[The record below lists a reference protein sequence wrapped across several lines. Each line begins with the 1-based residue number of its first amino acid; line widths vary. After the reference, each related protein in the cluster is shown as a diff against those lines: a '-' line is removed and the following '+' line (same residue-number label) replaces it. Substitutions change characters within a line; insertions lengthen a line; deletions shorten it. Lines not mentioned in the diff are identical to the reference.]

1 MEVSYK
7 YLYLNGMK
15 RIITICALVSAI
27 LACQKQEQINDN
39 VFVETS
45 INIGVPTKTTMA
57 ADGSMAWKTS
67 DILSV
72 FTDTDD
78 ADGISNYKF
87 TMLQTS
93 DNGKGASFAGSV
105 ASNSD
110 RRNIYVM
117 YPHGDSRANG
127 LITQKDVTLYYP
139 VSHGY
144 FETRLVMAGKGQV
157 VGNDFSDA
165 VVNMQYLTW
174 VWDIEI
180 ENPEQKPISSVILN
194 AAENIFPY
202 NGQLDLTADELKVM
216 ATHYTSSLQY
226 NFATPTTD
234 ESVLAR
240 FSILPMEAHP
250 EVALEIIVNYED
262 GAKEIFA
269 RKAPAVATV
278 AGKRYHNTYTLGEG
292 EYDDMPDGYT
302 YVEKGRDLRAIL
314 NGLMSD
320 ENTTEIKL
328 YLESSPSEALTYS
341 LGSSRIDPKKSIY
354 IRSNPE
360 NIKPKISSAVGST
373 FEVKTPV
380 SGLKISFKN
389 VEISNTGSGDL
400 LQVSV
405 NGVSV
410 DLLEIDNCLLQGFQH
425 SIVRTAG
432 QDAGSGFTGAVFN
445 NIRINNSI
453 LRMKSPA
460 YTDRALLFFQ
470 KTGDSMG
477 TVSVTNSTFE
487 NTFAIILNKMYSA
500 SGTVDVDIHH
510 NTFVNTA
517 GKHAVKDGV
526 NQPVYF
532 VQFQNGVKGTVDVTS
547 NLFGGS
553 NNVTIAGLL
562 KSNQVKASYS
572 NNYACSDWRATF
584 NHVEEKAVYDIVE
597 ETSTSS
603 AVFTDLAAFDLTL
616 RSGTTAFSAAAG
628 DLRWIPTASAG
639 LKDLVVEE
647 TIY

>member
-1 MEVSYK
+1 MNYK

-15 RIITICALVSAI
+15 KIITICALVSAV
-27 LACQKQEQINDN
+27 LACQKQEQINAN
-39 VFVETS
+39 VFVDTS
-45 INIGVPTKTTMA
+45 LNIGVPTKTTMA

-87 TMLQTS
+87 TLLQTS

-117 YPHGDSRANG
+117 YPHGDSRKNG
-127 LITQKDVTLYYP
+127 PITQKDVTLYYP

-157 VGNDFSDA
+157 AGNDFSDA

-180 ENPEQKPISSVILN
+180 VNPEQKSISSVVLK
-194 AAENIFPY
+194 AEENIFPY
-202 NGQLDLTADELKVM
+202 NGQLDLTADELKVTP
-216 ATHYTSSLQY
+216 THYTSSLQY
-226 NFATPTTD
+226 NFATPTSE

-262 GAKEIFA
+262 GAKEIFS
-269 RKAPAVATV
+269 RNAPAVATT

-320 ENTTEIKL
+320 ESTTEIKL

-341 LGSSRIDPKKSIY
+341 LGASRIDPQKSIY
-354 IRSNPE
+354 IRSDPR
-360 NIKPKISSAVGST
+360 NIRPIISSGVGSV
-373 FEVKTPV
+373 FEVKTAV
-380 SGLKISFKN
+380 SGLVISLKN
-389 VEISNTGSGDL
+389 VEIKNTASGDL
-400 LQVSV
+400 FQVSV

-410 DLLEIDNCLLQGFQH
+410 DMLEIDNCLLRGFKH
-425 SIVRTAG
+425 SIVRTSG
-432 QDAGSGFTGAVFN
+432 NNVVSGFTGATFN
-445 NIRINNSI
+445 RIRINNSI
-453 LRMKSPA
+453 LRMISPSDA
-460 YTDRALLFFQ
+460 NKALLWFQ
-470 KTGDSMG
+470 MTGDSMG
-477 TVSVTNSTFE
+477 AVSVTNSTFE
-487 NTFAIILNKMYSA
+487 NTFAIIWNKMYSA

-572 NNYACSDWRATF
+572 NNYACSDWKSTF
-584 NHVEEKAVYDIVE
+584 THVEETAVYDIVE

-616 RSGTTAFSAAAG
+616 LSGTTAFSAAVG
-628 DLRWIPTASAG
+628 DLRWIPTASTG
-639 LKDLVVEE
+639 LKDLVVED
-647 TIY
+647 TVY